1 MFNLKILENW
11 LKIQSNWYK
20 LGITSLGY
28 RVLPRKTH
36 GKTHGGTSAGE
47 QSVNGGLMRGD
58 IDLMGGLT
66 LIDYI
71 IN

>member
-1 MFNLKILENW
+1 M
-11 LKIQSNWYK
+11 
-20 LGITSLGY
+20 
-28 RVLPRKTH
+28 
-36 GKTHGGTSAGE
+36 GGFVTPIWGETSAGG

-58 IDLMGGLT
+58 IDLT